1 MMTIGEKIRYFRQR
15 RGITQSQLAQLA
27 NIHPVSIRKY
37 ETNKMQPQS
46 AQIERIADALWVNPS
61 ALDSTCGSTIRLKT
75 RGDMFSLLITWYK
88 SGLLQVE
95 GPREENSLISVE
107 NAQLKLHP
115 VFSMYFQLQNDTD
128 QTHNVIRLKDCRI
141 SIIDPEVLELFLE
154 WEKNYYTSKLMREKY
169 GNDDRPIVQD
179 KLQEMEVMQEFVE
192 MEMQANTMP
201 LSLFKD

>member
-75 RGDMFSLLITWYK
+75 RGDLFSLLMTWHK
-88 SGLLQVE
+88 SGLLRVE
-95 GPREENSLISVE
+95 GHREENSLISAE

-115 VFSMYFQLQNDTD
+115 VLSMYFQLLNDTD
-128 QTHNVIRLKDCRI
+128 QTHNPIHLKDCRI
-141 SIIDPEVLELFLE
+141 NIIDAEVLELFLE

-169 GNDDRPIVQD
+169 GNDNRPIVQD

-201 LSLFKD
+201 LSLFRD